1 MGPAATAS
9 FYMRIVERAQRERGA
24 HFNSDFPPMV
34 INSHPVPDGQMWRGY
49 DDAQVRKALAENT
62 RILETAGCD
71 FVAVPCCSVHA
82 FVDVMRDSV
91 RIPVLS
97 IIEET
102 VEEARGRGLRTV
114 ALLGT
119 HFTISRRT
127 FHDVAK
133 ESGMRV
139 VVPREEEQNEVD
151 AAALR
156 VGGGERSD
164 ADRAALCAIVDRLA
178 EEDGVEGV
186 ILGCTEIP
194 LLLSQ
199 RDVSVTV
206 LDALEVLAESSWRVI
221 TGERPLPENVAQKI
235 V

>member
-1 MGPAATAS
+1 
-9 FYMRIVERAQRERGA
+9 
-24 HFNSDFPPMV
+24 
-34 INSHPVPDGQMWRGY
+34 
-49 DDAQVRKALAENT
+49 
-62 RILETAGCD
+62 
-71 FVAVPCCSVHA
+71 
-82 FVDVMRDSV
+82 
-91 RIPVLS
+91 
-97 IIEET
+97 
-102 VEEARGRGLRTV
+102 
-114 ALLGT
+114 
-119 HFTISRRT
+119 
-127 FHDVAK
+127 
-133 ESGMRV
+133 
-139 VVPREEEQNEVD
+139 VD

-178 EEDGVEGV
+178 EEEGVEGV

-206 LDALEVLAESSWRVI
+206 LDALDVLAESSWRVI